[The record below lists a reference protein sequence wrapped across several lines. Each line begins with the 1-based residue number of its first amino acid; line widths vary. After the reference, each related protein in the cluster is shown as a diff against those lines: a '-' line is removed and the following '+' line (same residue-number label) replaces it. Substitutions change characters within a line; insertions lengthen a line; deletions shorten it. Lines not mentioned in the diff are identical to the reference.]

1 MFYYM
6 KFRIGVCIPST
17 CDQSD
22 MDSISAALSSS
33 LRLNITIPD
42 CRVKQTNLKPT
53 RHQFVGGLIFALVVA
68 VVLLATLIDCF
79 KLKWKQLEH
88 QDFEFIQ
95 EASHGRQG
103 RRLVFDAVDATVVDT
118 GRQHAPAAETMLEVK
133 PVAQDAVKI
142 KIGHQHHRHRLTAL
156 ALASEDG
163 DGVRDDA
170 GNGRLAA
177 GLQLAAGHE
186 QLPGRRQAATD
197 DDDEQSRARA
207 RLLERLAKH
216 WTWMSFSLITNFRL
230 YFHTSGPSLPPP
242 QPARAPVSP
251 SKQATASTQQTTTAQ
266 TTASQR
272 SRDDHRMV
280 ACLNGIRVLSL
291 CWVIVANSYLTLDPR
306 ATKRLTKTREAPRDF
321 LFQLVVQASLAIET
335 FFFLSGLLMSL
346 SFVRRLV
353 GPAGSLSS
361 PSSNN
366 HNAEAG
372 RQARDKLCHLL
383 RWIQFYVHR
392 YVRMTPPTM
401 LVIALS
407 MYAYHYGDGPLWF
420 EATQRVHQ
428 QCTQNWW
435 RHLLHVANFI
445 DTRQMCF
452 IHYWYIAADMQ
463 LFLFAPLLMYLVYKY
478 RHLGYCLIAAIGG
491 LSMGWLFYTTYTRSL
506 PPTLLF
512 YSTDPE

>member
-6 KFRIGVCIPST
+6 KFRIGVCMPST
-17 CDQSD
+17 CDQTD
-22 MDSISAALSSS
+22 MDSISSALSSS

-42 CRVKQTNLKPT
+42 CRVKQTNQELS
-53 RHQFVGGLIFALVVA
+53 RHQLVGGLTFALVFA
-68 VVLLATLIDCF
+68 LVLLATLIDCF

-88 QDFEFIQ
+88 QDIEFIQ
-95 EASHGRQG
+95 QEANKDGRKQAELQING
-103 RRLVFDAVDATVVDT
+103 SSSKLQVATTKTD
-118 GRQHAPAAETMLEVK
+118 K
-133 PVAQDAVKI
+133 PHEEAIKI
-142 KIGHQHHRHRLTAL
+142 KIGDQT
-156 ALASEDG
+156 
-163 DGVRDDA
+163 
-170 GNGRLAA
+170 
-177 GLQLAAGHE
+177 QLAF
-186 QLPGRRQAATD
+186 RFCNC
-197 DDDEQSRARA
+197 DEQNQCHNESSTSMECATSSH
-207 RLLERLAKH
+207 LMERLGRH
-216 WTWMSFSLITNFRL
+216 WAWMSFSLITNFRL
-230 YFHTSGPSLPPP
+230 YFQRGERKCVASERRSDRLKSKLNMSDTARYGSSKPYNATNSTAIEATG
-242 QPARAPVSP
+242 QP
-251 SKQATASTQQTTTAQ
+251 
-266 TTASQR
+266 
-272 SRDDHRMV
+272 RMI

-346 SFVRRLV
+346 SFSKRLRPSTWTSGANPNYSPAGDQQKKKHKHRRLYY
-353 GPAGSLSS
+353 
-361 PSSNN
+361 
-366 HNAEAG
+366 
-372 RQARDKLCHLL
+372 LL
-383 RWIQFYVHR
+383 EWVQFYVHR

-401 LVIALS
+401 LVIAFS

-428 QCTQNWW
+428 SCTQNWW

-463 LFLFAPLLMYLVYKY
+463 LFLFAPVIMFLLFKFKYLG
-478 RHLGYCLIAAIGG
+478 HFLIAAIGG
-491 LSMGWLFYTTYTRSL
+491 LSIGSVFHTTYTRSL